1 MDGSSLRPAVTL
13 SAGRRQTRFAYPI
26 VAAAAALVALGFGL
40 LGILV
45 YDAARDTLSRQID
58 TEIRLTGLSAVDG
71 IQKWLSGRE
80 VLVQGMADNIGA
92 LPHDGLKTLLTRPTM
107 TGVFTEVYLGE
118 ANGAMTL
125 ASGVKLPDGYD
136 PRTRGWYQAAS
147 SAGHLVLTKPYA
159 SASDGVVVMTIASP
173 VKNNSGGLAGVAA
186 VDVDLGKIQAF
197 LQSFKLDGKG
207 YAFLV
212 DSEGTV
218 IVHPDKE
225 MISKKLPETMKVE
238 NHQTVALDQGG
249 ATLSVFYPI
258 PDLPGVQWY
267 VGVSLDR
274 DKMLAPLHAMRDLM
288 LWTMVGVVVVI
299 VPLLGLLINRMVARP
314 ITAMTKAMTELSAGS
329 DLTAIPALERRDEIG
344 AMAKALEVF
353 KFNSSEMRRL
363 EFERIA
369 TREEAEAER
378 KMVMEGLAG
387 DFEANVSTVIDEVSG
402 ATRVAAGLSGKMATE
417 MEEARRKGDAVAD
430 AIEATTRNV
439 ETVAAATEQLSGS
452 IGSIADQVMQSAAA
466 ATDAATGAETA
477 RITIE
482 DLARQTEKVGEI
494 VTLINDIASQTNLLA
509 LNATIEAARAGE
521 AGKGFAVVANEVK
534 HLANQTARAI
544 EDISTRIEATHAASA
559 RAVGEIRSIADVA
572 LKARDLAGGIA
583 AVIEQQGAA
592 TREIADNVG
601 RAAQGTQA
609 VATNIRSV
617 RDILSDTAALAADLN
632 GASETLTGR
641 IKTLDEQVQRF
652 VGVVRE
658 S

>member
-1 MDGSSLRPAVTL
+1 
-13 SAGRRQTRFAYPI
+13 
-26 VAAAAALVALGFGL
+26 
-40 LGILV
+40 
-45 YDAARDTLSRQID
+45 
-58 TEIRLTGLSAVDG
+58 
-71 IQKWLSGRE
+71 
-80 VLVQGMADNIGA
+80 
-92 LPHDGLKTLLTRPTM
+92 
-107 TGVFTEVYLGE
+107 
-118 ANGAMTL
+118 
-125 ASGVKLPDGYD
+125 
-136 PRTRGWYQAAS
+136 
-147 SAGHLVLTKPYA
+147 
-159 SASDGVVVMTIASP
+159 
-173 VKNNSGGLAGVAA
+173 
-186 VDVDLGKIQAF
+186 
-197 LQSFKLDGKG
+197 
-207 YAFLV
+207 
-212 DSEGTV
+212 
-218 IVHPDKE
+218 
-225 MISKKLPETMKVE
+225 
-238 NHQTVALDQGG
+238 
-249 ATLSVFYPI
+249 
-258 PDLPGVQWY
+258 
-267 VGVSLDR
+267 
-274 DKMLAPLHAMRDLM
+274 
-288 LWTMVGVVVVI
+288 
-299 VPLLGLLINRMVARP
+299 
-314 ITAMTKAMTELSAGS
+314 
-329 DLTAIPALERRDEIG
+329 
-344 AMAKALEVF
+344 
-353 KFNSSEMRRL
+353 
-363 EFERIA
+363 
-369 TREEAEAER
+369 
-378 KMVMEGLAG
+378 
-387 DFEANVSTVIDEVSG
+387 
-402 ATRVAAGLSGKMATE
+402 MATE

-430 AIEATTRNV
+430 AIESTTRNV